1 MHAGFDG
8 SMHIDVGDAFLQLGL
23 PDEALRSYRLA
34 AEDPSLAC
42 AASLCIARV
51 SSAQGDWNEATRWLC
66 SALMHPLKTPQQEA
80 ELLQELSRTPT
91 PPPTGSVSASPTP
104 PQGSLDDDLDAAFDL
119 TFG

>member
-8 SMHIDVGDAFLQLGL
+8 SMHFDVGDAFLQLGL

-42 AASLCIARV
+42 AASLSIARV
-51 SSAQGDWNEATRWLC
+51 VSSRGDWNEATRWLC
-66 SALMHPLKTPQQEA
+66 SALMHPHKTPQQEA
-80 ELLQELSRTPT
+80 EVLQELARTPT
-91 PPPTGSVSASPTP
+91 PPPVGRVSAAASA
-104 PQGSLDDDLDAAFDL
+104 PQVSLEDDLDAAFDL